1 VPDLRAFL
9 DGGGEMAELIR
20 SFDWATTPLGPIHD
34 WPQSL
39 RSVLSISLRSKTAAA
54 VFWGPDYRFIY
65 NDAWASYLGDRH
77 PRVLGKPAWEALPDI
92 WPAVRAHV
100 DAVFETAEAVTMV
113 DALLMRDRPEGWV
126 ESYWTYSLLPVGSE
140 DGSVGG
146 LLAQARETTDSV
158 LKARQDAFLLGLA
171 EELRGVHAPADVLAT
186 ALALTGEH
194 IAADR
199 VGFGEIHLE
208 EESLTIEGCW
218 TNGTL
223 PDISGI
229 YPIDH
234 FNPLGLAAL
243 RQGQAIMVPN
253 VEETDFGAETKGYWA
268 AIGSCASLVVPLI
281 SQGRYTAIFFAH
293 SGSPRHWLPHEESL
307 LRAVLERLWQ
317 DFRHARAEA
326 ALRFSEQRY
335 RQIFEGANDLIFS
348 ADLDQRIVDA
358 NPAAAAALGLSVD
371 QVVGRSISEFVSPE
385 GFERTSTMLQHKL
398 RHEGSTRYDIEVI
411 SATGEHLFW
420 EINSTLAKDRD
431 GKVIGLSAIGRDV
444 TERRRYEDRQRLL
457 VHELNHRV
465 KNMLALVQ
473 GLALQSFKEGRDA
486 SQALDAFQQ
495 RLGALAAAHDLLTRE
510 SWEGAT
516 LAELVRDATA
526 HHSPERIHPGGPDI
540 KLNPRSAVS
549 LVMAL
554 HELCT
559 NAAKY
564 GALSV
569 ASGEVSIEWTIEG
582 DEELVLNWVEIN
594 GPAVPEAPRQG
605 FGFRM
610 IQRALAA
617 DLGGEVQLNLERS
630 GLRCMIAA
638 PLSRVSAQDQT

>member
-1 VPDLRAFL
+1 
-9 DGGGEMAELIR
+9 
-20 SFDWATTPLGPIHD
+20 
-34 WPQSL
+34 
-39 RSVLSISLRSKTAAA
+39 VLSISLRSKSAAA
-54 VFWGPDYRFIY
+54 VFWGDDFRFIY
-65 NDAWASYLGDRH
+65 NDAWAAYLGDRH
-77 PRVLGKPAWEALPDI
+77 PRVLGLPASEALPDI
-92 WPAVRAHV
+92 WPAVRSHV
-100 DAVFETAEAVTMV
+100 ESVFETAEAVTMV
-113 DALLMRDRPEGWV
+113 DALLMRSRPEGLV

-158 LKARQDAFLLGLA
+158 LKARHDAFLLGLA
-171 EELRGVHAPADVLAT
+171 EKLRGVQAPADLLAA
-186 ALALTGEH
+186 ALTLTGEH
-194 IAADR
+194 LGAHR
-199 VGFGEIHLE
+199 TGFGEIHLE
-208 EESLTIEGCW
+208 QESLAIEGCW
-218 TNGTL
+218 TNGSL

-234 FNPLGLAAL
+234 FNPAGLAPL
-243 RQGQAIMVPN
+243 TRGEAITIPD
-253 VEETDFGAETKGYWA
+253 VEAADLGPETKAHWA
-268 AIGSCASLVVPLI
+268 AIGSRSSLVVPLI
-281 SQGRYTAIFFAH
+281 SQGRYTAILFAH
-293 SGSPRHWLPHEESL
+293 MASPRHWLPHEESL

-348 ADLDQRIVDA
+348 ADLQQRIVDA
-358 NPAAAAALGLSVD
+358 NPAAAAALGLTVD
-371 QVVGRSISEFVSPE
+371 QVIGRSISEFVSPE
-385 GFERTSTMLQHKL
+385 GFARTSSMLQQKL

-411 SATGEHLFW
+411 SPAGEQLFW
-420 EINSTLAKDRD
+420 EINSTLAKDPD

-444 TERRRYEDRQRLL
+444 TERRRYEERQRLL

-473 GLALQSFKEGRDA
+473 GLALQSFKDGRDVRE
-486 SQALDAFQQ
+486 ALDAFQQ

-516 LAELVRDATA
+516 LDELVRDATA
-526 HHSPERIHPGGPDI
+526 HHSRERIHASGPEI

-569 ASGEVSIEWTIEG
+569 PDGEVAIEWRIT
-582 DEELVLNWVEIN
+582 DDHMLVLEWKESG
-594 GPAVPEAPRQG
+594 GPPVADAPRRG

-610 IQRALAA
+610 IERALAA
-617 DLGGEVQLNLERS
+617 DLGGEVKLDLDRS
-630 GLRCMIAA
+630 GLRCRIDA
-638 PLSRVSAQDQT
+638 PLSRVRAQDPA